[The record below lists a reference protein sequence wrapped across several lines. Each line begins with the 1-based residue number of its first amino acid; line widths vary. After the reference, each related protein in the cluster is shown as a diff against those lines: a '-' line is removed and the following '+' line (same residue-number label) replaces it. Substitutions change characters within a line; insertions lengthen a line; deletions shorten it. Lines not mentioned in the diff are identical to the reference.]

1 MAAFEEYKYVIDQM
15 TSIEI
20 GAKWTYEEL
29 IDNADVSHK
38 FRQCCR
44 SIFEREVDAETTI
57 ESHLYYLEKDSES
70 FRAYRKMKTKVT
82 CMVPDTR
89 RPPKEEGKPYYRQ
102 EVFTV
107 DDLVKVPAQTKER
120 MGVIIQE
127 IVVSKMGLAALV
139 V

>member
-1 MAAFEEYKYVIDQM
+1 MTQDDFKYMMQDLYRLYFGVKCTYREILQNEDAYYKFKAVVRQY
-15 TSIEI
+15 
-20 GAKWTYEEL
+20 L
-29 IDNADVSHK
+29 I
-38 FRQCCR
+38 
-44 SIFEREVDAETTI
+44 REVDEDTTI

-89 RPPKEEGKPYYRQ
+89 RPPKEDGKPYYRQ

-120 MGVIIQE
+120 M
-127 IVVSKMGLAALV
+127 AASSRGCPSV
-139 V
+139 GREDSPWVR

>member
-1 MAAFEEYKYVIDQM
+1 MTQDDFKYMMQDLYRLYFGVKCTYREILQNEDAYYKFKAVVRQY
-15 TSIEI
+15 
-20 GAKWTYEEL
+20 L
-29 IDNADVSHK
+29 I
-38 FRQCCR
+38 
-44 SIFEREVDAETTI
+44 REVDEDTTI

-89 RPPKEEGKPYYRQ
+89 RPPKEDGKPYYRQ